1 LWNRAAIAAFDRT
14 EGSWES
20 RGDKAMTNLA
30 SDVVTLRSMVAR
42 LNIEHFR
49 KKLSEEMNETKR
61 QTILQ
66 LVTEEKAKLSALL
79 PSAVT

>member
-1 LWNRAAIAAFDRT
+1 
-14 EGSWES
+14 
-20 RGDKAMTNLA
+20 MTNLA

-49 KKLSEEMNETKR
+49 KKLSEEVNETKR

>member
-1 LWNRAAIAAFDRT
+1 
-14 EGSWES
+14 
-20 RGDKAMTNLA
+20 MTNLA
-30 SDVVTLRSMVAR
+30 SDVVTLRSLVAR

-49 KKLSEEMNETKR
+49 KKLSEEVNETKR

>member
-1 LWNRAAIAAFDRT
+1 
-14 EGSWES
+14 
-20 RGDKAMTNLA
+20 MTNLA